1 MKPENLVTTRKALGM
16 TQEELAAA
24 LGTTRTSI
32 ARYECRQRRIPSM
45 LEVALAKLAEPAHV
59 LMAGVVAAGTPIE
72 PVLQSEVVDVPA
84 DMIGQGDNFALRV
97 KGDSMRDEGIL
108 SGDVIIVHRQETAR
122 NGQTVVALLNGEATI
137 KTFYQKDGRI
147 ELRPENATM
156 QPIVVTP
163 DDELTIQGIVVGVI
177 RYCKK
182 T

>member
-16 TQEELAAA
+16 TQEELATA

-182 T
+182 V

>member
-137 KTFYQKDGRI
+137 KTFYQNDGRI

-182 T
+182 S

>member
-122 NGQTVVALLNGEATI
+122 NGQTVVALLNGDATV
-137 KTFYQKDGRI
+137 KTFYRKDGRI